1 MDPFFNIF
9 NFYVLRTHKRIS
21 AGKEKA
27 PIMQNTKVRFEQ
39 IFASV
44 FPLT

>member
-27 PIMQNTKVRFEQ
+27 PIMQKKEKSDLNRY
-39 IFASV
+39 
-44 FPLT
+44 LTLSFL

>member
-27 PIMQNTKVRFEQ
+27 KQNTKVRFEQ
-39 IFASV
+39 IFDSV